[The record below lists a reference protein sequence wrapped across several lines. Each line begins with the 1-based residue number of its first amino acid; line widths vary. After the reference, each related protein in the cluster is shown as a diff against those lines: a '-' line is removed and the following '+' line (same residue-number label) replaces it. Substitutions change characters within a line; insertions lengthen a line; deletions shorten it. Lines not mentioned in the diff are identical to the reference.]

1 MIDTSNW
8 SYLYKTVD
16 GNKTCTTNLL
26 YTPLINPDKTILCM
40 LWDAESEYQQN
51 RNLTEDLI
59 DFFFEREI
67 ASLVHFQGTPWTPKL
82 IGYSK
87 TNRQIFIEW
96 NDKSLNQI
104 IFDDN
109 NLDEVCP
116 DWKDQLLIILKDIVS
131 SGYYKLSLYPHCF
144 YLDKNKKIKTIDYYG
159 CVDSGDPYIE
169 RSKIE
174 GMIGNDSFGRFD
186 EATEDGMVNFEK
198 FFKRTL
204 STYLSKSWPDNPFEN
219 IYKQLYD

>member
-1 MIDTSNW
+1 M
-8 SYLYKTVD
+8 
-16 GNKTCTTNLL
+16 
-26 YTPLINPDKTILCM
+26 
-40 LWDAESEYQQN
+40 
-51 RNLTEDLI
+51 
-59 DFFFEREI
+59 
-67 ASLVHFQGTPWTPKL
+67 
-82 IGYSK
+82 
-87 TNRQIFIEW
+87 
-96 NDKSLNQI
+96 
-104 IFDDN
+104 
-109 NLDEVCP
+109 
-116 DWKDQLLIILKDIVS
+116 
-131 SGYYKLSLYPHCF
+131 YPHCF